1 MLKVKNLTQMY
12 GPHKAID
19 DLEFQIKPGTI
30 AGFLGPNG
38 AGKST
43 TMNIVCGAALGY
55 EGEVW
60 IDGIN
65 LKSHPMEAKKKL
77 GYLPENPPLYE
88 DMSVQEYLQ
97 FVAELKSVSK
107 SEISQSLE
115 EILNALSLEDV
126 QFRPIYKL
134 SKGYRQRVAL
144 AQAFVAKPELI
155 VLDEPTVGLDP
166 QQINE
171 FRKLIVKCKGRSTIL
186 WSTHILADVESTC
199 DDIIVISKGKIIASG
214 SQSELRS
221 KLKGKSAARLFVKQT
236 SSVFEKAI
244 QNVKGVVGVDW
255 KSSDECYVVEYAEP
269 ASMDDIL
276 KAAVMNDLHITK
288 MDQNSL
294 DLEGLFLELTQNK
307 KEIT

>member
-1 MLKVKNLTQMY
+1 MY

-19 DLEFQIKPGTI
+19 ALEFHIKPGII

-43 TMNIVCGAALGY
+43 TMNILCGATLGY

-60 IDGIN
+60 IDDIN
-65 LKSHPMEAKKKL
+65 LKSHPLEAKKKI

-88 DMSVQEYLQ
+88 DMPVREYLN
-97 FVAELKSVSK
+97 FVAELKEVPKEQITSAV
-107 SEISQSLE
+107 SEILD
-115 EILNALSLEDV
+115 ALSLNDV

-199 DDIIVISKGKIIASG
+199 DEIIVISKGKIIASG
-214 SQSELRS
+214 PQSQLRS
-221 KLKGKSAARLFVKQT
+221 AMRGKTTARLYVKQPANAFDQSVRSVNGVT
-236 SSVFEKAI
+236 SVVWNAEDMVYSVEFE
-244 QNVKGVVGVDW
+244 
-255 KSSDECYVVEYAEP
+255 EP
-269 ASMDDIL
+269 ASMDAIL
-276 KAAVMNDLHITK
+276 KVAVLSDLHITK
-288 MDQNSL
+288 MDQDSL
-294 DLEGLFLELTQNK
+294 DLEGLFLELTKSPQEK
-307 KEIT
+307 S